1 MKAGDL
7 TKDSRIFLAVSSFF
21 RRTDKLLWLLMLTI
35 STFSLILLK
44 SVSRA
49 MNTDYFKTQL
59 VVTVAGLLAAL
70 VLSFIDYESIA
81 SFWYLIAGFSVFIM
95 LYTMFFGISVQGSEG
110 VNARAWISL
119 AGRTFQTSELVK
131 ICFMLTYAK
140 HISVLRVQNK
150 INHPLHVVLL
160 ALHAAVPVLLCHVQ
174 GDDGAAIVFFFMF
187 LCMSLGGGVQ
197 LRDEAARIYAFP
209 DGTVYHFAVR
219 PVQDKYGIP
228 YTEVM
233 ATDVTQ
239 LATLHAALQQ
249 ENERLADANRRA
261 KRLYDNM
268 PDIVR
273 EEEILKMKMRVHDD
287 IGHTL
292 LAARRALRHEHDLAR
307 LRSEAAKWESSIS
320 LLCRARQE
328 NAAEDPLSYMQRR
341 AAVLGAAV
349 QLRGA
354 YPAARATR
362 ELYALILRECTSNGV
377 RHAGATEL
385 YADSEHRPQAWHLC
399 ITNNGAPPKA
409 EIKEGG
415 GLSSLR
421 RRIENAGGTVTVQ
434 SLPVFVLE
442 VTLPDKEST
451 NDTRYDR

>member
-1 MKAGDL
+1 
-7 TKDSRIFLAVSSFF
+7 
-21 RRTDKLLWLLMLTI
+21 MLTI

-197 LRDEAARIYAFP
+197 LRYF
-209 DGTVYHFAVR
+209 
-219 PVQDKYGIP
+219 
-228 YTEVM
+228 
-233 ATDVTQ
+233 
-239 LATLHAALQQ
+239 
-249 ENERLADANRRA
+249 
-261 KRLYDNM
+261 
-268 PDIVR
+268 
-273 EEEILKMKMRVHDD
+273 IL
-287 IGHTL
+287 
-292 LAARRALRHEHDLAR
+292 
-307 LRSEAAKWESSIS
+307 
-320 LLCRARQE
+320 
-328 NAAEDPLSYMQRR
+328 
-341 AAVLGAAV
+341 LGALVAV
-349 QLRGA
+349 
-354 YPAARATR
+354 
-362 ELYALILRECTSNGV
+362 
-377 RHAGATEL
+377 
-385 YADSEHRPQAWHLC
+385 
-399 ITNNGAPPKA
+399 
-409 EIKEGG
+409 
-415 GLSSLR
+415 
-421 RRIENAGGTVTVQ
+421 
-434 SLPVFVLE
+434 SLPVLWKFVLSE
-442 VTLPDKEST
+442 YQIKRFTSVYNLDDPSIQLNEGYQQVQGRISIGSGQLTGKGLFNGPRVETNLVTFQHSDFIFSVAGEELGFIGCTAIIVLLLFISCACCISRQRRGTTSGAACASAFSGSSLYSPSRISACAWRFCPSWASHCRSSPLAAAVPCVCT
-451 NDTRYDR
+451 SASA

>member
-1 MKAGDL
+1 
-7 TKDSRIFLAVSSFF
+7 
-21 RRTDKLLWLLMLTI
+21 MLTI

-197 LRDEAARIYAFP
+197 LRYF
-209 DGTVYHFAVR
+209 
-219 PVQDKYGIP
+219 
-228 YTEVM
+228 
-233 ATDVTQ
+233 
-239 LATLHAALQQ
+239 
-249 ENERLADANRRA
+249 
-261 KRLYDNM
+261 
-268 PDIVR
+268 
-273 EEEILKMKMRVHDD
+273 IL
-287 IGHTL
+287 
-292 LAARRALRHEHDLAR
+292 
-307 LRSEAAKWESSIS
+307 
-320 LLCRARQE
+320 
-328 NAAEDPLSYMQRR
+328 
-341 AAVLGAAV
+341 LGALVAV
-349 QLRGA
+349 
-354 YPAARATR
+354 
-362 ELYALILRECTSNGV
+362 
-377 RHAGATEL
+377 
-385 YADSEHRPQAWHLC
+385 
-399 ITNNGAPPKA
+399 
-409 EIKEGG
+409 
-415 GLSSLR
+415 
-421 RRIENAGGTVTVQ
+421 
-434 SLPVFVLE
+434 SLPVLWKFVLSE
-442 VTLPDKEST
+442 YQIKRFTSVYNLDDPSIQLNEGYQQVQGRISIGSGQLTGKGLFNGPRVETNLVTFQHS
-451 NDTRYDR
+451 